1 MRSARRV
8 RVARA
13 VATLAIAVTLVI
25 VGACTGDEA
34 GDQPGAGPKPDASV
48 VSDVVLDRSTFE
60 STVAS
65 YLSAW
70 KAVWLDSANAD
81 ARLAVVGLTK
91 DAAFAGRLIDVGSN
105 MQVAG
110 LDVTEEPGH
119 GPECRTSVR
128 CRQSLSVTVDL
139 KGLGKAH
146 WTSSLGAV
154 KAADGWEVLPDPES
168 IHPDLTDGTRLRRVR
183 EVPDRAPI
191 IDRDGRKLMSSRQ
204 VVHVGLEQGT
214 ATAASVRRLGK
225 LLQIDPGD
233 LAKRLAAAGPHQ
245 FVDALVL
252 RKGEYDQL
260 KGSLG
265 GITGLAVI
273 DGHRALAVNAQFG
286 RSVLGVVAPAT
297 AETLKNAGPD
307 ALASDEVGTFGLQFA
322 FQRRLAGSPTTSV
335 RIVSPATG
343 KVIATLAQSKGKPG
357 KSLRTTLQARAQRA
371 AENALD
377 EAPGRARVSI
387 VAVQASTGQVLA
399 AANGQGLVNE
409 NRAFTGRYAPG
420 STFKILS
427 TAALLHSGMTA
438 GSSVNCTDH
447 VVVDGATFGNYDALL
462 APGRTTLAHAVSLS
476 CNTALIRERN
486 RVDEVALPTMARAFG
501 IGAEWDL
508 PLGAWPGG
516 VPEPAGQTELAASMI
531 GQGRITVSPLA
542 MAEVAAA
549 VQNGR
554 SHQPTLLAGTKTS
567 AGPTIP
573 QTRTLRSILADTA
586 TTGTAKILAG
596 LADGAK
602 TGTAETG
609 SKANGAATN
618 AWMVGYAGDLAFAVI
633 VEGGSSGARV
643 AGPVAKAFLEDY
655 RG

>member
-1 MRSARRV
+1 M
-8 RVARA
+8 
-13 VATLAIAVTLVI
+13 
-25 VGACTGDEA
+25 
-34 GDQPGAGPKPDASV
+34 
-48 VSDVVLDRSTFE
+48 LDRSTFE
-60 STVAS
+60 TTVAS

-70 KAVWLDSANAD
+70 SAVWLDSANAD
-81 ARLAVVGLTK
+81 GRKAVVDLTG
-91 DAAFAGRLIDVGSN
+91 DAAFAGRLIDVGTT
-105 MQVAG
+105 MQVTAV
-110 LDVTEEPGH
+110 DVVPEAGH

-139 KGLGKAH
+139 KGLGEAR

-154 KAADGWEVLPDPES
+154 KAADGWDVLPDPES

-183 EVPDRAPI
+183 ELPDRAPI
-191 IDRDGRKLMSSRQ
+191 LDRDGVKLMSSRP
-204 VVHVGLEQGT
+204 VVYVGLEKGK
-214 ATAASVRRLGK
+214 ATAASARRLANK
-225 LLQIDPGD
+225 LEIDPGD
-233 LAKRLAAAGPHQ
+233 LTRRLKAAGKSQ
-245 FVDALVL
+245 FVEALVL
-252 RKGEYDQL
+252 RKGEYDQV
-260 KGSLG
+260 KASIG

-273 DGHRALAVNAQFG
+273 EGRRALADNAQFG
-286 RSVLGVVAPAT
+286 RSVLGIVVPAT
-297 AETLKNAGPD
+297 AETLKNAGPS
-307 ALASDEVGTFGLQFA
+307 AIASDEVGAFGLQFA
-322 FQRRLAGSPTTSV
+322 FQRRLAGSPTTAV

-343 KVIATLAQSKGKPG
+343 KVVATLAESKGKPG
-357 KSLRTTLQARAQRA
+357 QSLRTTLQARAQRA

-377 EAPGRARVSI
+377 AAPGKARVSI

-399 AANGQGLVNE
+399 VANGQGLVNE

-420 STFKILS
+420 STFKIVS
-427 TAALLHSGMTA
+427 AAALLDSGMTSA
-438 GSSVNCTDH
+438 SSVNCTDR

-486 RVDEVALPTMARAFG
+486 RVDGDALPTMAGDFG
-501 IGAEWDL
+501 IGADWDL
-508 PLGAWPGG
+508 PLGAWSGE

-531 GQGRITVSPLA
+531 GQGRISVSPLA

-549 VQNGR
+549 VRSGR
-554 SHQPTLLAGTKTS
+554 SHQPTLLAGANTV
-567 AGPTIP
+567 AGPVIA
-573 QTRTLRSILADTA
+573 QTQALRAMLADTA

-609 SKANGAATN
+609 SKAKGAATN
-618 AWMVGYAGDLAFAVI
+618 AWMVGYSGDLAFAVI
-633 VEGGSSGARV
+633 VEGGSSGAKV

>member
-1 MRSARRV
+1 MRPARRV

-13 VATLAIAVTLVI
+13 AAAVAIAVALI
-25 VGACTGDEA
+25 IAGACTGDE
-34 GDQPGAGPKPDASV
+34 PRAGPTPPASV
-48 VSDVVLDRSTFE
+48 GPDVVIDRGTFE
-60 STVAS
+60 TTVAS

-70 KAVWLDSANAD
+70 KAVWLDSANID
-81 ARLAVVGLTK
+81 GRKAVVDLTN
-91 DAAFAGRLIDVGSN
+91 DADFAGRLIDVGTT
-105 MQVAG
+105 MQVTG
-110 LDVTEEPGH
+110 LDVATTPGR

-128 CRQSLSVTVDL
+128 CRQSLSLTVNL
-139 KGLGKAH
+139 KGLGEAR
-146 WTSSLGAV
+146 WTSSLGGV
-154 KAADGWEVLPDPES
+154 KAADGWDVLPDPES

-183 EVPDRAPI
+183 EVPDRAAI
-191 IDRDGRKLMSSRQ
+191 LDRDGVKLMSSRP
-204 VVHVGLEQGT
+204 VAHVGLEQGR
-214 ATAASVRRLGK
+214 ATAASAGRLARK
-225 LLQIDPGD
+225 LEIDPGD
-233 LAKRLAAAGPHQ
+233 LTKRLKAAGRSQ
-245 FVDALVL
+245 FVEALVL
-252 RKGEYDQL
+252 RKGEYDQV
-260 KGSLG
+260 KASLG

-273 DGHRALAVNAQFG
+273 EGRRALADNAQFG
-286 RSVLGVVAPAT
+286 RSVLGIVAPAT

-307 ALASDEVGTFGLQFA
+307 AVAGDEVGAFGLQFA
-322 FQRRLAGSPTTSV
+322 FQRQLAGSPTTSI

-343 KVIATLAQSKGKPG
+343 RVVATLAQSKGKKGQP
-357 KSLRTTLQARAQRA
+357 LRTTLQARTQRA

-377 EAPGRARVSI
+377 EAPGKVRVSI

-420 STFKILS
+420 STFKIVS
-427 TAALLHSGMTA
+427 TAALLASGMTA
-438 GSSVNCTDH
+438 ASSVNCTDH

-486 RVDEVALPTMARAFG
+486 RVDGNALPTMARAFG
-501 IGAEWDL
+501 IGADWDL
-508 PLGAWPGG
+508 PLGAWSGG
-516 VPEPAGQTELAASMI
+516 IPEPAGQTELAASMI

-549 VQNGR
+549 VRSGR
-554 SHQPTLLAGTKTS
+554 SHQPTLLAGTKTV
-567 AGPTIP
+567 AGPAIT
-573 QTRTLRSILADTA
+573 QTRALRAMLSDTA
-586 TTGTAKILAG
+586 TTGTAKILTG

-609 SKANGAATN
+609 SRAKGAATN